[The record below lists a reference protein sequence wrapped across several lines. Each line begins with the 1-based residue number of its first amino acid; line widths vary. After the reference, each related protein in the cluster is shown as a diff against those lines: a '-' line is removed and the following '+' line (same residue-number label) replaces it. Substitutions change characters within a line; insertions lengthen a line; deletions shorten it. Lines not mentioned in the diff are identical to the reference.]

1 MSTSKLNAALRSA
14 PSSVKSL
21 AIASGF
27 SESRVRE
34 LLKTI
39 PNLESNTLVKPVCY
53 WIPDVTPEPIS
64 QVETNPPAHE
74 GKMTQE
80 ESSVVC
86 PSCQA
91 PVSDSTQATNR
102 GDLVNAVGA
111 VCNNCGAIYNVF
123 SGETIEA
130 APLAEKKR
138 GSPINP
144 QPKLDAFMAA
154 MIEIGGAMEY
164 ERATRSWLF
173 TTASGKTLSLT
184 SVELSAYKKF
194 ADFEPVLADIK

>member
-1 MSTSKLNAALRSA
+1 MSSSDKLIAALRSA

-34 LLKTI
+34 LLKTV

-53 WIPDVTPEPIS
+53 WIPDVTPEPVS
-64 QVETNPPAHE
+64 QVEKNPPAHE
-74 GKMTQE
+74 GTD
-80 ESSVVC
+80 SNIVC

-102 GDLVNAVGA
+102 GDLINAVGA
-111 VCNNCGAIYNVF
+111 VCNNCGTIYNVF

-154 MIEIGGAMEY
+154 MLEIGGAMEY

-173 TTASGKTLSLT
+173 TTAKGKSIRLT
-184 SVELSAYKKF
+184 SVELSTYKKF